1 MSYKRYSRD
10 LGYGD
15 SSYGSMSRSKGST
28 YGGSTYGGGGKEFGT
43 SYGTSYG
50 SNKTYGTGGS
60 SYGTGG
66 SNYSSGSYSSGRY
79 DAGKS
84 YGSTNLRGTSLD
96 RGYTAD
102 TGSRDR
108 YSSLDRYST
117 RSYGSDYGSKPS
129 GYMSDYGAGT
139 HRGSMTSVS
148 SYGGSSYKSYSGR
161 DPSPASGYTGRTS
174 RYDYSTGSSGS
185 PYGSTYTSNASR
197 RRSSVEALDRS
208 RSVETPRTT
217 SYAYGR
223 PSGSGTVNNLE
234 TRDPAPYS
242 RQSSRESQVFVERHP
257 THYEQTEPSEES
269 ESEGETPEAGMNGEG
284 ERLLINRGTSP
295 SPADE
300 RGRNRKPSDRK
311 SISRTKR
318 YFYPKKAVRIEIDG
332 QVLVGEAAPPM
343 LVNMATQTEPKE
355 RESSYSSSNSRNR
368 YGSSSYTPSGT
379 YYKYSN
385 SPKYSSGRTP
395 SYSTSSA
402 GSKYPSSPTTR
413 TSAGES
419 SSRDTGGS
427 KRDTGGTTR
436 ETGSSSSYRDSGSTT
451 NRDSGSQRQTE
462 STSESTR
469 GRSWREQVYGDDI
482 PKDGE
487 PEEDQSRSSRSRK
500 RRDLTLPADID
511 SYPENSARA
520 RRLKREK
527 EKEEAE
533 RQAALAALHQQPLT
547 PDLLTLKDSIDK
559 VSKWRSQLTG
569 DESDF
574 ATSPTPYSP
583 GSSHPGH
590 SPRSPGFRNEPPHFP
605 KPNEAAKHEDGS
617 HHGRPTSRNLQRV
630 LSEEETIR
638 HHSGRS
644 RDSSPTSLA
653 SRRRRMKASRGDSGD
668 SVFTADELEDRDDR
682 LPNKDFRKSV
692 LNMAKTEN
700 NYESPRPFEREM
712 SPNQRRTHRDQI
724 RQCAQEHGW
733 QEPQRFVDD
742 GSSSDAFSRDQSPNA
757 RLQRDKTSK
766 RQYSRGGWENDAE
779 ESSFFSRDESP
790 NRPPHGKPPRP
801 PSRQSSREEQRKL
814 SRSDG
819 QQSPLDIGPDAK
831 RVTLPDVAQEGP
843 SGERRGSKQKQD
855 HFISHCMDID
865 DLLATDEDMEDD
877 EDADIAKPKVLPKE
891 LQMLIVRKGG
901 AKVTIVD
908 LLDICKKPKPINLTS
923 DKKFRGYKTMD
934 ELLESHGV
942 DVKKLEDCA
951 LQLYRYTGSQG
962 DYGTYL
968 DLELSLDEQWDEL
981 EGFTE
986 QRKNTIILRT
996 QLSVRVHACI
1006 EKLLNSSG
1014 RELRRSLF
1022 SLKQIFQDDKDLVHE
1037 FVSNDGLHCLIKV
1050 GSEADQNHQNYIL
1063 RALGQV
1069 MLYVDGMN
1077 GVITHNEIVQWLYSL
1092 VASKNQIP
1100 SMFLTEYMLRE
1111 FRLVAKTA
1119 IKLLL
1124 VFVEYT
1130 ESNTMH
1136 LVQAVNKVDAQKGA
1150 KSWSNVIEILAE
1162 KDGGDP
1168 ELQIYAMTLL
1178 NKALN
1183 AIPDQD
1189 TFYDV
1194 TDALEEQGMEDIIK
1208 RHMNKTGAELDL
1220 LDQLHIYER
1229 ALKHE
1234 DGDLDSQ
1241 AQKDTMRKT
1250 PRLQSEEGSRK
1261 SRRST
1266 GGTTPT
1272 GASSPLLRRGTL
1284 PTTTE
1289 SSETGE
1295 DEKEKGTNRPSRL
1308 YANTNEL
1315 TVDEDVALRNS
1326 IATRGIGVDETPNM
1340 GKRDSLTAEE
1350 IAAQNLLAIET
1361 AIAMST
1367 SLLEENQEDSVST
1380 ATTDEVQRNSLKI
1393 GDLDKIGDI
1402 SHVCADCPRDELAA
1416 ISESNDASY
1425 DVTHRA
1431 STLGDAGIETDTN
1444 KSVNGVGDE
1453 KKDLGVDNHDVKVNE
1468 NADDMGVCNSTVDVN
1483 GGASYLA
1490 KQGEPV
1496 EEARTVPDVHLGS
1509 RKGSISDK
1517 PASPLVASSGTQMNG
1532 NAQVSEESESTDR
1545 SSDYRS
1551 DDTVKGNEEPDK
1563 FVMRPSKLDL
1573 PSSRRRRRQRQRSQ
1587 IIEQANSKVDVD
1599 SITPDVSSESPTIR
1613 VFQDE
1618 EKPPPTRDATD
1629 PRPEPETPNQIDL
1642 DAGSGNVSF
1651 RKPVLEDKEIVKPK
1665 GVHDLVN
1672 RLESPAADSSKHASI
1687 SSLSSLES
1695 IDNEKAKPE
1704 GEGSAKSR
1712 VNHRYQGSTESG
1724 YISNTDA
1731 EKGKEPGSPRTSQDV
1746 INNNNNKE
1754 AGITG
1759 IADDKR
1765 WMLYRISDKSID
1777 ENEVPKTDPDVDTPP
1792 GESISTR
1799 MESLKQKDNKVQ
1811 KSDLE
1816 LDNQGSVQSAAQKLA
1831 GVNLSQN
1838 LNKEGPSSPLGDMSG
1853 LIERAKDGL
1862 LSSNKPLER
1871 RDSLRQIVPEV
1882 RKSESDLQWDALH
1895 RKFRRQLKIGDLD
1908 FTDLTG
1914 DDDMNCLE
1922 PRPFAAGVPPPP
1934 PLTPGGVPPPPPMP
1948 GMGVPMPPPPPP
1960 HGNFVDGRPPPPPPP
1975 PGLFPPPPGPSGPQL
1990 PPPPGASYKKSKKTV
2005 RLHWKEVKPHAN
2017 PFATDQTTI
2026 WNNVVPVKLD
2036 SDKLEH
2042 LFETRVNELKTK
2054 KGVETAKKEIT
2065 VLDPKRSNAI
2075 NIGMTVLPPPRTIKA
2090 AILKMDNSIMNREGI
2105 EKILSMLPTE
2115 EEKTKILEAQM
2126 SNSDTP
2132 LGTAEQ
2138 FLLTLSSISEL
2149 SARLN
2154 LWAFKLDYE
2163 ATEQEVADPLMDLKE
2178 GIDELYR
2185 NKTFKCVVSVLLAM
2199 GNFLNGAQAR
2209 GFSID
2214 YLAKVPEV
2222 KDTVHK
2228 HSLLHHLCMIVHE
2241 QYPDTSDLYSDI
2253 GTLTRSSKVAWE
2265 ELGEKLHKLEQDCK
2279 ASWDHLRAIA
2289 KHDSSS
2295 NMKTNP
2301 KVISGMQEFL
2311 ADSAERIMVLKIVHN
2326 RVNNRFR
2333 KLLLFLGLPVHTA
2346 KDIKICYFCK
2356 ILSEFALEYRT
2367 TREKVIQQIQKK
2379 QNNRERKKTRGKM
2392 IVDTAK
2398 FARSR
2403 DSTNTTSSTR
2413 RGDRGRHEAKD
2424 DSDALQQLLIN
2435 GSMSDKETSKAP
2447 GMIQRKRLSVEPRSQ
2462 VGFSDSGIRSR
2473 PSFGRSSQSS
2483 QVTDSEVYDTGD
2495 DEILEACVKTATAP
2509 THRTPRERKRARN
2522 TQRKSLRRTLKGGLN
2537 EDEEKVITEHV
2548 HSHV

>member
-1295 DEKEKGTNRPSRL
+1295 DEKEKGTNRPRITE
-1308 YANTNEL
+1308 Y
-1315 TVDEDVALRNS
+1315 R
-1326 IATRGIGVDETPNM
+1326 R
-1340 GKRDSLTAEE
+1340 RRSLQAP
-1350 IAAQNLLAIET
+1350 AQFGNIY
-1361 AIAMST
+1361 
-1367 SLLEENQEDSVST
+1367 
-1380 ATTDEVQRNSLKI
+1380 
-1393 GDLDKIGDI
+1393 
-1402 SHVCADCPRDELAA
+1402 P
-1416 ISESNDASY
+1416 
-1425 DVTHRA
+1425 
-1431 STLGDAGIETDTN
+1431 
-1444 KSVNGVGDE
+1444 
-1453 KKDLGVDNHDVKVNE
+1453 
-1468 NADDMGVCNSTVDVN
+1468 
-1483 GGASYLA
+1483 
-1490 KQGEPV
+1490 
-1496 EEARTVPDVHLGS
+1496 ARTVPDVHLGS

-2462 VGFSDSGIRSR
+2462 VGFSGSFLRNVGRYSQPYSGIRSR

>member
-1295 DEKEKGTNRPSRL
+1295 DEKEKGTNRPR
-1308 YANTNEL
+1308 
-1315 TVDEDVALRNS
+1315 
-1326 IATRGIGVDETPNM
+1326 
-1340 GKRDSLTAEE
+1340 
-1350 IAAQNLLAIET
+1350 
-1361 AIAMST
+1361 
-1367 SLLEENQEDSVST
+1367 
-1380 ATTDEVQRNSLKI
+1380 
-1393 GDLDKIGDI
+1393 
-1402 SHVCADCPRDELAA
+1402 
-1416 ISESNDASY
+1416 
-1425 DVTHRA
+1425 
-1431 STLGDAGIETDTN
+1431 
-1444 KSVNGVGDE
+1444 
-1453 KKDLGVDNHDVKVNE
+1453 
-1468 NADDMGVCNSTVDVN
+1468 
-1483 GGASYLA
+1483 
-1490 KQGEPV
+1490 
-1496 EEARTVPDVHLGS
+1496 ARTVPDVHLGS

-2462 VGFSDSGIRSR
+2462 VGFSGSFLRNVGRYSQPYSGIRSR

>member
-1295 DEKEKGTNRPSRL
+1295 DEKEKGTNRPR
-1308 YANTNEL
+1308 
-1315 TVDEDVALRNS
+1315 
-1326 IATRGIGVDETPNM
+1326 
-1340 GKRDSLTAEE
+1340 
-1350 IAAQNLLAIET
+1350 
-1361 AIAMST
+1361 
-1367 SLLEENQEDSVST
+1367 
-1380 ATTDEVQRNSLKI
+1380 
-1393 GDLDKIGDI
+1393 
-1402 SHVCADCPRDELAA
+1402 
-1416 ISESNDASY
+1416 
-1425 DVTHRA
+1425 
-1431 STLGDAGIETDTN
+1431 
-1444 KSVNGVGDE
+1444 
-1453 KKDLGVDNHDVKVNE
+1453 
-1468 NADDMGVCNSTVDVN
+1468 
-1483 GGASYLA
+1483 
-1490 KQGEPV
+1490 
-1496 EEARTVPDVHLGS
+1496 ARTVPDVHLGS

-1532 NAQVSEESESTDR
+1532 NAQVSEE
-1545 SSDYRS
+1545 Y
-1551 DDTVKGNEEPDK
+1551 
-1563 FVMRPSKLDL
+1563 
-1573 PSSRRRRRQRQRSQ
+1573 
-1587 IIEQANSKVDVD
+1587 
-1599 SITPDVSSESPTIR
+1599 
-1613 VFQDE
+1613 
-1618 EKPPPTRDATD
+1618 
-1629 PRPEPETPNQIDL
+1629 
-1642 DAGSGNVSF
+1642 
-1651 RKPVLEDKEIVKPK
+1651 
-1665 GVHDLVN
+1665 
-1672 RLESPAADSSKHASI
+1672 
-1687 SSLSSLES
+1687 
-1695 IDNEKAKPE
+1695 NEKAKPE

-2462 VGFSDSGIRSR
+2462 VGFSGSFLRNVGRYSQPYSGIRSR